1 MNNLNLHSQ
10 QLNRLSG
17 GFSFCFDEGRD
28 NEWGTT
34 TQRLVSD
41 IYQSLRRRKNPTA
54 LFFFMV
60 DSLPNIFILNTV
72 KTKYG
77 TVE

>member
-17 GFSFCFDEGRD
+17 GFRVCFDEGRD

-34 TQRLVSD
+34 AQRLVSD
-41 IYQSLRRRKNPTA
+41 IC
-54 LFFFMV
+54 
-60 DSLPNIFILNTV
+60 
-72 KTKYG
+72 
-77 TVE
+77 